1 MGGMKNL
8 KALAKNQLTNLL
20 LNAYGFVD
28 KNGVIFKTDK
38 YLLHSWEFKLESFT
52 GSNYQIIEFSYDN
65 ATFED
70 GIATFETHDGD
81 TESFKVL
88 MVAVDYRP

>member
-1 MGGMKNL
+1 MKNL
-8 KALAKNQLTNLL
+8 KALAKTQLTNLL

-28 KNGVIFKTDK
+28 KNGVIFKTDE
-38 YLLHSWEFKLESFT
+38 YLLHSFEFKLEAFPD
-52 GSNYQIIEFSYDN
+52 SNYQIIEFSYDN
-65 ATFED
+65 ATFEN

>member
-1 MGGMKNL
+1 MKNL
-8 KALAKNQLTNLL
+8 KALAKTHLTNLL

-38 YLLHSWEFKLESFT
+38 YLLDSFEFKLEAFPNSD
-52 GSNYQIIEFSYDN
+52 YKILEFSYDN
-65 ATFED
+65 ATFVD
-70 GIATFETHDGD
+70 GVATFETHDGD

>member
-1 MGGMKNL
+1 MKTL
-8 KALAKNQLTNLL
+8 KALTKTQITNLL

-28 KNGVIFKTDK
+28 KKGVIFKTDK
-38 YLLHSWEFKLESFT
+38 YLLHSWEFKLETFPD
-52 GSNYQIIEFSYDN
+52 YQILEFSYDN
-65 ATFED
+65 ATFVD
-70 GIATFETHDGD
+70 GVASFETHDGD